1 MKNSRFLITA
11 NDLTWIEIDRAT
23 LLNNIKN
30 LSRLIG
36 PKVQIALA
44 AKANAYG
51 HGLQEIV
58 TALKNGPAPYLALHS
73 TSEAESAR
81 RAGWSGKIM
90 LVGGVADSDIEAV
103 IRLDLEP
110 TIFETGSIDVL
121 GRLSRKSAVK
131 TRVHL
136 KLETGTHRQGLT
148 EDEMEKVAARL
159 AKYPEI
165 TVEGVSTH
173 FANIEDTTDHSY
185 ARSQLSLFKKQVG
198 YLRKLG
204 LRPRLRHT
212 ACSAAVLL
220 FRETYFDLVRP
231 GISAYG
237 YWPSKETYVS
247 YKLLGGKNNILQPAL
262 SFYSRI
268 TQIKTV
274 PADSFV
280 GYGCTYRTSSKSRI
294 AVLPIGYSDGF
305 DRRLSNLGYVL
316 IKGRRAPIRGRVCMN
331 LTMVDVTD
339 IPGVKTGDKAV
350 LIGRDGS
357 EQITADTHA
366 GWCQTINYEILSRLS
381 PLIPRY
387 LV

>member
-73 TSEAESAR
+73 TSEAELAR

-121 GRLSRKSAVK
+121 GRLSRRSSVK

-136 KLETGTHRQGLT
+136 KLETGTHRQGI
-148 EDEMEKVAARL
+148 VWCA
-159 AKYPEI
+159 
-165 TVEGVSTH
+165 
-173 FANIEDTTDHSY
+173 
-185 ARSQLSLFKKQVG
+185 
-198 YLRKLG
+198 
-204 LRPRLRHT
+204 
-212 ACSAAVLL
+212 
-220 FRETYFDLVRP
+220 P
-231 GISAYG
+231 GS
-237 YWPSKETYVS
+237 
-247 YKLLGGKNNILQPAL
+247 
-262 SFYSRI
+262 
-268 TQIKTV
+268 
-274 PADSFV
+274 
-280 GYGCTYRTSSKSRI
+280 
-294 AVLPIGYSDGF
+294 
-305 DRRLSNLGYVL
+305 
-316 IKGRRAPIRGRVCMN
+316 RGRPSER
-331 LTMVDVTD
+331 
-339 IPGVKTGDKAV
+339 IPEPSCVNTPGT
-350 LIGRDGS
+350 R
-357 EQITADTHA
+357 
-366 GWCQTINYEILSRLS
+366 R
-381 PLIPRY
+381 RRR
-387 LV
+387 